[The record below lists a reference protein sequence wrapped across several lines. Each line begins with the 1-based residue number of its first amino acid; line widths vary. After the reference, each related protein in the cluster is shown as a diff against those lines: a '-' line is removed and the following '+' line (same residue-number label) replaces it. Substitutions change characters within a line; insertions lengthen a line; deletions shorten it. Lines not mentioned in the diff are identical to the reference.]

1 MAKILT
7 GDRPTGSLHLGHF
20 VGSLRNRVELQHL
33 HQQTILIA
41 DNQALTDNMGNP
53 TKVRDNVIEV
63 AKDYL
68 ACGID
73 PAKTTICVQ
82 SHLPAIAELTLLY
95 LNLVTVARLER
106 NPTIREEIKSKN
118 FERSIPAGF
127 LAYPVAQAAD
137 ITAFKADLVP
147 VGEDQL
153 PLIEQANEIVHKLN
167 TQVGFEIVPAIKAL
181 TSSVARLP
189 SLDGKSKMS
198 KSLGNTINLYASI
211 NDIKKAVNLMYTDS
225 NHLRVE
231 DPGKIEG
238 NVVFTYLDAFD
249 PDVNE
254 VANLKDFYQ
263 KGGLGDGVL
272 KKRLVGVLESV
283 IAPIREKRLTL
294 NNQHDFVLDVIKQG
308 TAKSVLETNQ
318 NVNEIKN
325 AFGFFKF

>member
-1 MAKILT
+1 MSKILT

-20 VGSLRNRVELQHL
+20 VGSLRNRVDLQHL

-53 TKVRDNVIEV
+53 DKVRHNILEV
-63 AKDYL
+63 AKDYI

-73 PAKTTICVQ
+73 PNKTNVCIQ
-82 SHLPAIAELTLLY
+82 SHLPAIAELSLLY

-167 TQVGFEIVPAIKAL
+167 ALVGFEIVPAIKAL

-198 KSLGNTINLYASI
+198 KSLGNTISLYASLSE
-211 NDIKKAVNLMYTDS
+211 IKKAVNLMYTDS
-225 NHLRVE
+225 NHLRIE
-231 DPGKIEG
+231 DPGQVEG

-249 PDVNE
+249 PDIDE
-254 VANLKDFYQ
+254 VSNLKELY
-263 KGGLGDGVL
+263 KLGGLGDGVL
-272 KKRLVGVLESV
+272 KKRLVTVLETV

-294 NNQHDFVLDVIKQG
+294 NNQHDFVIDVLKTGTIK
-308 TAKSVLETNQ
+308 SLEETNN
-318 NVNEIKN
+318 NVNAIKE